1 MFSKTW
7 PILCNKWQPLLSE
20 FLSARKIGSQ
30 VLKTFSKVI
39 PLNVRIFLCL
49 GLDNPLSRRFYF
61 TVSNSNFY
69 QADDAFA
76 PKCYIKQNN
85 IAENCANY
93 TFPNVCHLQ
102 SWVGEVDIEDV
113 ESGLHSIETVPEFHE
128 NKESYTQYDNFIIGT
143 NDRVQF
149 FVKTTCCAKTVQ
161 VRIQDLDQNEEICQ
175 LGNSK
180 RAPKSLNP
188 NELRNASTG
197 IIVAIVAIVICILVI
212 IGGVFLYIRIRNRRA
227 AELSEMRSVPQA
239 R

>member
-1 MFSKTW
+1 M
-7 PILCNKWQPLLSE
+7 
-20 FLSARKIGSQ
+20 
-30 VLKTFSKVI
+30 
-39 PLNVRIFLCL
+39 
-49 GLDNPLSRRFYF
+49 
-61 TVSNSNFY
+61 
-69 QADDAFA
+69 
-76 PKCYIKQNN
+76 
-85 IAENCANY
+85 
-93 TFPNVCHLQ
+93 Q